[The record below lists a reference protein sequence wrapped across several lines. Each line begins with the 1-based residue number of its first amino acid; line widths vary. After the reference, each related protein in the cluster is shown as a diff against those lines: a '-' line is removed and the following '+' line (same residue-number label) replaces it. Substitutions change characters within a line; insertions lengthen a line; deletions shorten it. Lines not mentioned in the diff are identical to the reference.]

1 VTEPGTPTKS
11 PASISNAS
19 SQEGPCPICG
29 GFGYLRRDVPPG
41 HPDFGHTVPCTC
53 RLRELEKRRAQDL
66 LQASNLGLLTRMTF
80 DSFAPEGHGLNV
92 TLRDNMRRAFEKGL
106 AYAREPRGWL
116 VLTGGY
122 GCGKTHLAAAI
133 ANYQVQQ
140 GRTVLFVVV
149 PDLLDH
155 LRATFAPTSSTRF
168 DQRFEAVRSAPLL
181 ILDDLGTQSSTSWA
195 QEKLYQILN
204 YRYNAQ
210 LPTVITTNVDW
221 EGLDPRLR
229 SRMSELEF
237 ATTIHILAPDY
248 RGGAIVEQSELSA
261 LHLHNDQTF
270 ESFDLREQDPALDA
284 KQRVSLK
291 RTLVITKSFAEKP
304 EGWLVL
310 TGDYGCGKT
319 HLAASIANYRAQ
331 NGYSALFI
339 SVPDLLDHLRATF
352 DPSSS
357 VGYDR
362 RFSEIRNAPL
372 LVLDDFGTHNAT
384 PWAQE
389 KLFQILDHRYSTR
402 LPTVITMN
410 RDVDLDPRIKS
421 RLLDVSRCQV
431 WEITVPS
438 FRGGAGLTSDSKPQR
453 GMPAGRGR
461 RGTGIPR

>member
-1 VTEPGTPTKS
+1 
-11 PASISNAS
+11 
-19 SQEGPCPICG
+19 
-29 GFGYLRRDVPPG
+29 
-41 HPDFGHTVPCTC
+41 
-53 RLRELEKRRAQDL
+53 
-66 LQASNLGLLTRMTF
+66 MTF
-80 DSFAPEGHGLNV
+80 DSFASEGHGLNAI
-92 TLRDNMRRAFEKGL
+92 LRDNMRRAFERTL
-106 AYAREPRGWL
+106 AYAKEPRGWL

-155 LRATFAPTSSTRF
+155 LRAAFAPTSSTRF

-181 ILDDLGTQSSTSWA
+181 ILDDLGAQSGTPWA

-204 YRYNAQ
+204 HRYNAQ
-210 LPTVITTNVDW
+210 LPTVITTNAGL
-221 EGLDPRLR
+221 EELDPRLR

-237 ATTIHILAPDY
+237 AATIHILAPDY
-248 RGGAIVEQSELSA
+248 RGGAVVEQSELSA

-270 ESFDLREQDPALDA
+270 ESFDLREQDPALDT
-284 KQRVSLK
+284 KQRIGLK
-291 RTLVITKSFAEKP
+291 RTLATAKTYAENP

-319 HLAASIANYRAQ
+319 HLAAAIAHYRTQ

-339 SVPDLLDHLRATF
+339 GVPDLLDHLRATF
-352 DPSSS
+352 EPSSS

-372 LVLDDFGTHNAT
+372 LILDDFGTHNAT

-431 WEITVPS
+431 WEISVPS
-438 FRGGAGLTSDSKPQR
+438 FRGGADPTSILKSQR
-453 GMPAGRGR
+453 GTSAGRSR